1 MSLTNKKIHNLLQ
14 ITLFFYTLLLT
25 YMLLRPA
32 NSLPKDIY
40 WFEGA
45 DKVVHFGIFGVLSFL
60 YKATFSRQAFGR
72 CFLILIL
79 YGIAT
84 ELAQE
89 YMHLGRSGDPLDLL
103 ADAIGIV
110 LGYGA
115 MSLLAHKLMQR

>member
-1 MSLTNKKIHNLLQ
+1 MKINRLFPVLL
-14 ITLFFYTLLLT
+14 ILYWLFLT
-25 YMLLRPA
+25 YMLLSPLKD
-32 NSLPKDIY
+32 LPQELPL
-40 WFEGA
+40 FEGA
-45 DKVVHFGIFGVLSFL
+45 DKVVHVAIFALLSFL
-60 YKATFSRQAFGR
+60 YKATFPRQAFWL
-72 CFLILIL
+72 CFTLLLL

-89 YMHLGRSGDPLDLL
+89 YMHIGRSGDPLDLL

>member
-1 MSLTNKKIHNLLQ
+1 
-14 ITLFFYTLLLT
+14 
-25 YMLLRPA
+25 MLLSPPKG
-32 NSLPKDIY
+32 LPQELPL
-40 WFEGA
+40 FEGA
-45 DKVVHFGIFGVLSFL
+45 DKVVHVVIFAVLSFL

-103 ADAIGIV
+103 ADPIGIV

>member
-25 YMLLRPA
+25 DLLLRPPKG
-32 NSLPKDIY
+32 LPQELPL
-40 WFEGA
+40 FEGA
-45 DKVVHFGIFGVLSFL
+45 DKVVHVVIFAVLSFL

>member
-1 MSLTNKKIHNLLQ
+1 MILTLYW
-14 ITLFFYTLLLT
+14 LFLT
-25 YMLLRPA
+25 YMLLSPPKG
-32 NSLPKDIY
+32 LPQELPL
-40 WFEGA
+40 FEGA
-45 DKVVHFGIFGVLSFL
+45 DKVVHVVIFAVLSFL
-60 YKATFSRQAFGR
+60 YKATFFRQAFGR